1 MNFRNVLMWGLIIL
15 LSVGLFNL
23 FQNPER
29 ANQNINQIAFSTF
42 LEEVDNGRVVKG
54 VNFIDLVDAGD
65 PVEQAIIYNAE
76 GADELCFL
84 DITASSDNR
93 DTLLEVVKK
102 TAENCF
108 IPLTVGGGVRNLD
121 DISRLLH
128 FGADK
133 VSINTAAVDNI
144 DLVAEAA
151 NKYGSSTIVIAVD
164 AKETAENQWKVF
176 THGGRK
182 ETNIDV
188 VTYCNEVAK
197 LGAGEI
203 LLTSMDRD
211 GTKSGFDNKLLKAV
225 TSKVNVPVIASG
237 GVGNLSHLLDGILEG
252 EASALLAASIFH
264 FGEYSIGEVKRYLAD
279 NNIPVRI

>member
-1 MNFRNVLMWGLIIL
+1 MCIRD
-15 LSVGLFNL
+15 S
-23 FQNPER
+23 
-29 ANQNINQIAFSTF
+29 
-42 LEEVDNGRVVKG
+42 
-54 VNFIDLVDAGD
+54 
-65 PVEQAIIYNAE
+65 YNAE

-164 AKETAENQWKVF
+164 AKKTAENQWKVF